1 MNAEHPQSTGQTSS
15 NRGVTR
21 AGPAFIGLAI
31 LAGAIAF
38 FLWQSSPPQMVN
50 SIVLNEK
57 PAMTSSLGG
66 LQLGERIAEGGVF
79 DLYLKLEF
87 FDGENDNEFKTDV
100 IEVETLGNGVTFDV
114 PDDLIEYRNLRRVT
128 AMDEDLISDDIYD
141 SIDVTLGE
149 PYVGSVYQFHIS
161 RTQPRRIPL
170 LILLAASGSLFLL
183 GAILHL
189 RRFAR

>member
-1 MNAEHPQSTGQTSS
+1 MNSGDSHSADQTPSIRGATRVGST
-15 NRGVTR
+15 
-21 AGPAFIGLAI
+21 FIGFAI
-31 LAGAIAF
+31 LTGATAF
-38 FLWQSSPPQMVN
+38 FLWQSAPPQMVT

-87 FDGENDNEFKTDV
+87 FDGDSNKEFKTDV
-100 IEVETLGNGVTFDV
+100 IEVETLGNGVIFGI
-114 PDDLIEYRNLRRVT
+114 PDNLIEYGNLRRVT

-149 PYVGSVYQFHIS
+149 PYVGSVYQFHIT

-170 LILLAASGSLFLL
+170 LILLAASTVLLLL
-183 GAILHL
+183 GIILHL
-189 RRFAR
+189 RRIAR